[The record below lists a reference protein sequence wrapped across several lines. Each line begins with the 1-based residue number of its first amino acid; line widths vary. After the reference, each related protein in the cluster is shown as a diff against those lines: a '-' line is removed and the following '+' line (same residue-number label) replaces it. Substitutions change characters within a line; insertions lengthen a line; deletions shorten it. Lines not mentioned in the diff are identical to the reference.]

1 MKNKNKL
8 LYNLL
13 LILGIALLALS
24 WLPESPKTEKQGFK
38 AHRMVAH
45 AMGGIE
51 GLTYTNS
58 YDAFLANY
66 QKGLRVF
73 EVDLLLSSDGR
84 LVARHEWG
92 QSFTRQLGQQDQLAA
107 ERQGAVLSQAEFKAA
122 KIQGTYEPLDWV
134 DVLELMEQYPDAYI
148 VTDTKQST
156 PEEIQRIFTQ
166 IVDEALARNPELL
179 DRVVPQIY
187 NRAMWEPVE
196 QIYPFDSVIFTLYQ
210 THETDEDVVAFAQEK
225 ELAAITMSDTRANAG
240 LIKELSRVGVP
251 SYIHTINDSKTLD
264 KFKKMGAYG
273 FYTDFLTE
281 ADLAETTG
289 LFSLLKRYVFA
300 P

>member
-1 MKNKNKL
+1 MKNKL

-13 LILGIALLALS
+13 LLLGIALLALS
-24 WLPESPKTEKQGFK
+24 WLPELPDTEKQGFT

-58 YDAFLANY
+58 YDAFVANY
-66 QKGLRVF
+66 EKGFRVF
-73 EVDLLLSSDGR
+73 EVDLLLSSDGK

-92 QSFTRQLGQQDQLAA
+92 EGFTKQLGEQDKLAPD
-107 ERQGAVLSQAEFKAA
+107 RQGAVLTHAEFKSA
-122 KIQGTYEPLDWV
+122 KIQDIYEPLDWI

-156 PEEIQRIFTQ
+156 SEEIQRIFTQ
-166 IVDEALARNPELL
+166 IVDEAMTKNPELL
-179 DRVVPQIY
+179 ERIVPQIY

-196 QIYPFDSVIFTLYQ
+196 RIYPFDSVIFTLYQ
-210 THETDEDVVAFAQEK
+210 THETDEEVVAFAEEK

-240 LIKELSRVGVP
+240 LIQELNRIGVS
-251 SYIHTINDSKTLD
+251 SYIHTINDPETIA

-281 ADLAETTG
+281 ADLAKSTG
-289 LFSLLKRYVFA
+289 LLSLLNRYVFA
-300 P
+300 R

>member
-1 MKNKNKL
+1 MKNKL

-13 LILGIALLALS
+13 LLMGIALLALI
-24 WLPESPKTEKQGFK
+24 WLPESPKVEDQGFK

-58 YDAFLANY
+58 YDAFKANY
-66 QKGLRVF
+66 EKGFRVF
-73 EVDLLLSSDGR
+73 EVDLLLSSEGK

-92 QSFTRQLGQQDQLAA
+92 ESFTQQLGQQDKLAA
-107 ERQGAVLSQAEFKAA
+107 DRQGAVLTHAEFKAA
-122 KIQGTYEPLDWV
+122 KIQGVYEPLDWT
-134 DVLELMEQYPDAYI
+134 DVLELMERYPDVYI

-156 PEEIQRIFTQ
+156 SGEIQRIFTQ
-166 IVDEALARNPELL
+166 IVDEARAKNPELL
-179 DRVVPQIY
+179 ERIVPQIY

-196 QIYPFDSVIFTLYQ
+196 RIYPFNSVIFTLYQ
-210 THETDEDVVAFAQEK
+210 THETDEEVVAFAKDK
-225 ELAAITMSDTRANAG
+225 ELAAITMSDIRANAG
-240 LIKELSRVGVP
+240 LIRELNRVGIP
-251 SYIHTINDSKTLD
+251 SYIHTINDSETMT

-281 ADLAETTG
+281 ADLAKNTG
-289 LFSLLKRYVFA
+289 MLSWLKGYVFA
-300 P
+300 R

>member
-1 MKNKNKL
+1 MKNKL

-13 LILGIALLALS
+13 LLLGIALLALS
-24 WLPESPKTEKQGFK
+24 WLPESPKAEKQGFT

-58 YDAFLANY
+58 YDAFVANY
-66 QKGLRVF
+66 EKGFRVF
-73 EVDLLLSSDGR
+73 EVDLLLSSDGK

-92 QSFTRQLGQQDQLAA
+92 EGFTKQLGEQDKLAA
-107 ERQGAVLSQAEFKAA
+107 DRQGAVLTHAEFKAA
-122 KIQGTYEPLDWV
+122 KIQDIYEPLDWI

-156 PEEIQRIFTQ
+156 SEEIQRIFKQ
-166 IVDEALARNPELL
+166 IVDEAKSKNPELL
-179 DRVVPQIY
+179 ERIVPQIY

-196 QIYPFDSVIFTLYQ
+196 RIYPFDSVIFTLYQ
-210 THETDEDVVAFAQEK
+210 THETDEEVVAFAEEK
-225 ELAAITMSDTRANAG
+225 EIAAITMSDTRANAG
-240 LIKELSRVGVP
+240 LIQELNRIGVS
-251 SYIHTINDSKTLD
+251 SYIHTINDPETIA

-281 ADLAETTG
+281 ADLAKNTG
-289 LFSLLKRYVFA
+289 LLSLLNGYVFA
-300 P
+300 R

>member
-1 MKNKNKL
+1 MKNKL

-13 LILGIALLALS
+13 LLLGIALLALS
-24 WLPESPKTEKQGFK
+24 WLPEWPDTEKQGFT

-58 YDAFLANY
+58 YDAFVANY
-66 QKGLRVF
+66 EKGFRVF
-73 EVDLLLSSDGR
+73 EVDLLLSSDGK

-92 QSFTRQLGQQDQLAA
+92 EGFTKQLGEQDKLAA
-107 ERQGAVLSQAEFKAA
+107 DRQGAVLTHAEFKAA
-122 KIQGTYEPLDWV
+122 KIQDIYEPLDWI

-156 PEEIQRIFTQ
+156 SEEIQRIFKQ
-166 IVDEALARNPELL
+166 IVDEAMTKNPELL
-179 DRVVPQIY
+179 ERIVPQIY

-196 QIYPFDSVIFTLYQ
+196 RIYPFDSVIFTLYQ
-210 THETDEDVVAFAQEK
+210 THETDEEVVAFAEEK

-240 LIKELSRVGVP
+240 LIQELNRIGVS
-251 SYIHTINDSKTLD
+251 SYIHTINDPETIA

-281 ADLAETTG
+281 ADLAKNTG
-289 LFSLLKRYVFA
+289 LLSLLNGYVFA
-300 P
+300 R

>member
-1 MKNKNKL
+1 MKNKL

-13 LILGIALLALS
+13 LLLGIALLALS
-24 WLPESPKTEKQGFK
+24 WLPESPKAEKQGFK

-58 YDAFLANY
+58 YDAFVANY
-66 QKGLRVF
+66 EKGFRVF
-73 EVDLLLSSDGR
+73 EVDLLLSSDGK

-92 QSFTRQLGQQDQLAA
+92 EGFTKQLGEQDKLAA
-107 ERQGAVLSQAEFKAA
+107 DRQGAVLTHAEFKAA
-122 KIQGTYEPLDWV
+122 KIQDIYEPLDWI

-156 PEEIQRIFTQ
+156 SEEIQRIFKQ
-166 IVDEALARNPELL
+166 IVDEAKSKNPGLL
-179 DRVVPQIY
+179 ERIVPQIY

-196 QIYPFDSVIFTLYQ
+196 RIYPFDSVIFTLYQ
-210 THETDEDVVAFAQEK
+210 THETDEEVVAFAEEK
-225 ELAAITMSDTRANAG
+225 ELAAITMSDTRANAE
-240 LIKELSRVGVP
+240 LIQELNRIGVS
-251 SYIHTINDSKTLD
+251 SYIHTINDPETIA

-281 ADLAETTG
+281 ADLAKNTG
-289 LFSLLKRYVFA
+289 LLSLLNGYVFA
-300 P
+300 R

>member
-1 MKNKNKL
+1 MKNKL

-13 LILGIALLALS
+13 LILGISLLALS
-24 WLPESPKTEKQGFK
+24 WLPESPKAEKQGFK

-58 YDAFLANY
+58 YDAFVANY
-66 QKGLRVF
+66 EKGFRVF
-73 EVDLLLSSDGR
+73 EVDLLLSSDGK

-92 QSFTRQLGQQDQLAA
+92 EGFTQQLGEQDKLAA
-107 ERQGAVLSQAEFKAA
+107 DRQGAVLTHAEFKAA
-122 KIQGTYEPLDWV
+122 KIQDIYEPLDWI

-156 PEEIQRIFTQ
+156 SEEIQRIFKQ
-166 IVDEALARNPELL
+166 IVDEAKSKNPELL
-179 DRVVPQIY
+179 ERIVPQIY

-196 QIYPFDSVIFTLYQ
+196 RIYPFDSVIFTLYQ
-210 THETDEDVVAFAQEK
+210 THETDEEVVAFAEEK

-240 LIKELSRVGVP
+240 LIQELNRIGVS
-251 SYIHTINDSKTLD
+251 SYIHTINDPETIA

-281 ADLAETTG
+281 ADLAKNTG
-289 LFSLLKRYVFA
+289 LLSLLNGYVFA
-300 P
+300 R